1 MLHLPLDIIE
11 KIIISSDTILITHN
25 TILSLVKMLL
35 SKYNNYQLYH
45 KYQHYLSL
53 YNFLSN
59 NKTILNIYT
68 HSRWYNYFINIQKQ
82 YNNITIN
89 NITINNI
96 NKNIIHNLNIV
107 KTFVDIE
114 NDNVNDNEIDNK
126 YIERINY
133 IDLNVNIINLKLLIQ
148 DILHYWNIN
157 SRDLGS
163 FILLII
169 VLLSSNTFKTNM
181 NNLYIENHLYMKFIK
196 EKEDISSNMNMNMN
210 IHIHIPCYFN
220 PNNKIIPLFQKCIG
234 LGFTYN
240 IAWDLTIRKYI
251 GFLCGGAS
259 AEDFYYCDTKLQLYL
274 QKNKT
279 ERLEY
284 IKKYKKLI
292 NINKLIEILVL
303 DDKSISYYEQICIN

>member
-1 MLHLPLDIIE
+1 ME
-11 KIIISSDTILITHN
+11 C
-25 TILSLVKMLL
+25 
-35 SKYNNYQLYH
+35 
-45 KYQHYLSL
+45 
-53 YNFLSN
+53 
-59 NKTILNIYT
+59 
-68 HSRWYNYFINIQKQ
+68 
-82 YNNITIN
+82 
-89 NITINNI
+89 
-96 NKNIIHNLNIV
+96 
-107 KTFVDIE
+107 
-114 NDNVNDNEIDNK
+114 
-126 YIERINY
+126 INY
-133 IDLNVNIINLKLLIQ
+133 IELNVNNTNLKLLIQ
-148 DILHYWNIN
+148 DILDYWNIN

-169 VLLSSNTFKTNM
+169 VLLSSTTVKKNM

-196 EKEDISSNMNMNMN
+196 EKEDISNNKNMN